1 LISNNNYLIIN
12 KNKIMEKIK
21 NGDTVS
27 VNYTGRLE
35 DGTVFDTSLMEGRT
49 PLTVTMGQGQLIKG
63 FENGLIG
70 MGVGES
76 KTIEINPEDA
86 YGQINEEAF
95 VDIPKDKVPENV
107 EVGMMLQTFGPAGV
121 SVVKVLEI
129 NEETIK
135 IDANHP
141 LAGKRLIFDVEVLSL
156 S

>member
-1 LISNNNYLIIN
+1 MG
-12 KNKIMEKIK
+12 KIDL
-21 NGDTVS
+21 NSSVT
-27 VNYTGRLE
+27 VNYTGKLE
-35 DGTVFDTSLMEGRT
+35 DGTVFDSSLTEGRE
-49 PLTVTMGQGQLIKG
+49 PLSVTLGQGALIPG

>member
-1 LISNNNYLIIN
+1 MG
-12 KNKIMEKIK
+12 KIDL
-21 NGDTVS
+21 NSSVT
-27 VNYTGRLE
+27 VNYTGKLE
-35 DGTVFDTSLMEGRT
+35 DGTVFDSSLTEGRE
-49 PLTVTMGQGQLIKG
+49 PLSVTLGQGALIPG

-95 VDIPKDKVPENV
+95 VDVPKDKVPENV

-129 NEETIK
+129 NEETVK

-141 LAGKRLIFDVEVLSL
+141 LAGKKLIFDVEVLSL